1 MTIENA
7 IRRIELLAETADRMR
22 LEAKQ
27 KGLHKYAQEWETKRN
42 TLEGVLKILREEAGF
57 VEV

>member
-1 MTIENA
+1 MESA
-7 IRRIELLAETADRMR
+7 IRRIELLAETADRMH

-27 KGLHKYAQEWETKRN
+27 RSLHKYAQEWETKRN
-42 TLEGVLKILREEAGF
+42 TLEGVLKILREEPGF